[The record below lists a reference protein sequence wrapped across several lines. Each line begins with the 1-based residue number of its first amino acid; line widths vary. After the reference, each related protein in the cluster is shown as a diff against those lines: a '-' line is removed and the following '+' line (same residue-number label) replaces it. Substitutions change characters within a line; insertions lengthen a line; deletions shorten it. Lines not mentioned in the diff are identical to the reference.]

1 MGFRVGRST
10 DHDSTKRARD
20 ATRRRATA
28 RGTSAHAKPSADD
41 FERSFARHAGR
52 DVRNVRG
59 SPCGGRAR
67 GIPNR
72 RRAVRVRAGAAEDVA
87 GAKQN
92 LDPGMVLLRLVRDE
106 SHAVALGAHRRRRRS
121 ALFRE
126 MLDAS
131 DDGGGGGGGERGGI
145 AVAVAE

>member
-1 MGFRVGRST
+1 LSKGRLSGEESVYVPAAPGENGDGF
-10 DHDSTKRARD
+10 A
-20 ATRRRATA
+20 
-28 RGTSAHAKPSADD
+28 
-41 FERSFARHAGR
+41 
-52 DVRNVRG
+52 
-59 SPCGGRAR
+59 
-67 GIPNR
+67 
-72 RRAVRVRAGAAEDVA
+72 AVRVRAGAAEDVG

-131 DDGGGGGGGERGGI
+131 SDDGGLGGGGGGERGGI